1 VKVKL
6 LFFASLR
13 EQLGRSQ
20 EDVELPEEIDSVERL
35 RSLLRARGGAFEKVF
50 AEKALVRSAIN
61 QEMVQPGA
69 AIKAGDEVAFF
80 PPVTGG

>member
-1 VKVKL
+1 MKIRV

-13 EQLGRSQ
+13 ERLGRPA
-20 EDVELPEEIDSVERL
+20 EELDVPSAVTTVGAL
-35 RSLLRARGGAFEKVF
+35 REHLRARGGAWADVF
-50 AEKALVRSAIN
+50 APARAVRAAVN
-61 QEMVQPGA
+61 QEMVQPAA

>member
-1 VKVKL
+1 VKVKV

-13 EQLGRSQ
+13 EQLGTSG
-20 EDVELPEEIDSVERL
+20 EEIELPGAVTTVAG
-35 RSLLRARGGAFEKVF
+35 LRAFLSEKGNSWKSAFADGKPLRAAV
-50 AEKALVRSAIN
+50 N
-61 QEMVQPGA
+61 HDMVQPTA